1 MSTFWAGSRHSHGHW
16 AKNFRTSTQV
26 QYPLRRLKWSFLAAA
41 AALALMCQL
50 RASEG
55 AARCHSRDE
64 TLGSP
69 RDRQPKNRQ
78 TISIHYSGEK
88 SQRLEIVSKVLSG
101 DQPLVCVVLRI
112 AGDHV
117 ANLGRAGLFVGHR
130 YTDPSHVLAGLVGPQ
145 FCDLLATVLLKF
157 HMFTVLNGSN
167 YGVPRTP
174 WHGRLCP
181 TGCSRISAS
190 SYS

>member
-1 MSTFWAGSRHSHGHW
+1 LLL
-16 AKNFRTSTQV
+16 
-26 QYPLRRLKWSFLAAA
+26 PLPSCVSCARPKEPPAAT
-41 AALALMCQL
+41 
-50 RASEG
+50 RAI
-55 AARCHSRDE
+55 DE

-157 HMFTVLNGSN
+157 HMFLFSMSQTTALTFRKPLGMVAYAGD
-167 YGVPRTP
+167 
-174 WHGRLCP
+174 RLL
-181 TGCSRISAS
+181 SDQRVV
-190 SYS
+190 